1 MGIEVLRTYYHTGR
15 TYVQVKDTDGTR
27 VEFAV
32 RGDKKPTDK
41 ELEDLM
47 EKHKASRA
55 KEDDIIDPA
64 EAELERVKK
73 ERDMYKEQAEDL
85 QDRIKV
91 LEKETVEKVIK

>member
-1 MGIEVLRTYYHTGR
+1 MKILKTYHHTGR

-27 VEFAV
+27 VEFSF
-32 RGDKKPTDK
+32 RGDKKPTHK

-47 EKHKASRA
+47 EKHRKSRVQ
-55 KEDDIIDPA
+55 EDDLIDPA

-73 ERDMYKEQAEDL
+73 ERDMYKEQAKDL

-91 LEKETVEKVIK
+91 LEKETVEKVIR

>member
-1 MGIEVLRTYYHTGR
+1 MKILKTYYHTGR

-27 VEFAV
+27 VEFSF

-47 EKHKASRA
+47 EKHKAERA
-55 KEDDIIDPA
+55 IEDDMVDPA
-64 EAELERVKK
+64 EAELERVKE
-73 ERDMYKEQAEDL
+73 ERDTYKKQAEDL